1 MKSIIYLTFFC
12 TLTGFATQ
20 LNAQTYSIHQNN
32 GFDPFTRELYKPG
45 VNLHSSIK
53 PYRLDEINNY
63 YSTDSLIQRGLYK
76 PSERV
81 NIFKSNKEREK
92 LNFFQRFIHDDLFSW
107 EDKNDGIFIRIN
119 PLANFEIGKE
129 LSESKNIWVNTRGLM
144 IEGNLGKNLSFYGDV
159 YENQAV
165 YPQYLDNDIRERY
178 VVPGQGRAKLYGDD
192 GRGFDFSQSNG
203 YVSYNAGQWINLQLC
218 FGKNFIGDGYRS
230 LLLSDNANSYGHIKM
245 TATFM
250 KIKYW
255 WMIAQFQHYGK
266 ERDFNH
272 VGVDRFPYKY
282 GAFHY
287 LDWNIGKRI
296 SFGVFESVMWTEN
309 DEAGGRGVDLSYL
322 NPFVFYRPIE
332 FGAGSPDNML
342 VGANLKIIAWKDAA
356 LYGQLI
362 FNEFKLD
369 ELRSDKKW
377 WGNKY
382 GFQIG
387 LKSYNF
393 LGINNLDAQTEYNQV
408 RPYTYSH
415 YGVDYVNQ
423 SSQKITYPVSNYYG
437 HANQELMHPLGSNFK
452 ENVSILRYRYKRW
465 HIELKNMI
473 AIHGKDKNFA
483 ETIKIKS
490 DPDVYKTWIVSY
502 GGDIFK
508 SCEDR
513 WGVIDRS
520 YGNEIGQGIKTNI
533 LNFSGEISWLV
544 NPKTNMNI
552 AIGGRYRKQSNE
564 QGDNFDKYENVNKL
578 FYITLRTSLRNFYY
592 DF

>member
-1 MKSIIYLTFFC
+1 MKSIIYLTITCF
-12 TLTGFATQ
+12 LIIFATQ
-20 LNAQTYSIHQNN
+20 STAQTYSIHNNN
-32 GFDPFTRELYKPG
+32 GFDPITRELYKPG

-63 YSTDSLIQRGLYK
+63 FSTDSLIQRGLYK

-107 EDKNDGIFIRIN
+107 EDKNEDIFIRIN
-119 PLANFEIGKE
+119 PLANFEFGKE

-165 YPQYLDNDIRERY
+165 YPQYLDKDIRERY

-203 YVSYNAGQWINLQLC
+203 YLSYNAGKWTNLQLC

-230 LLLSDNANSYGHIKM
+230 LLLSDNANSYGHIKF

-250 KIKYW
+250 KVKYL
-255 WMIAQFQHYGK
+255 WMIAQFQHYDK
-266 ERDFNH
+266 ARDFNH

-309 DEAGGRGVDLSYL
+309 DAAGGRGVDLSYL

-332 FGAGSPDNML
+332 FGVGSPDNML

-356 LYGQLI
+356 FYGQLI
-362 FNEFKLD
+362 FNEFKLS
-369 ELRSDKKW
+369 ELRSNEKW

-393 LGINNLDAQTEYNQV
+393 LGINNLDIQSEYNQV
-408 RPYTYSH
+408 RPFTYSH
-415 YGVDYVNQ
+415 YIYN
-423 SSQKITYPVSNYYG
+423 NYG
-437 HANQELMHPLGSNFK
+437 HFNQELMHPLGSNFK
-452 ENVSILRYRYKRW
+452 ENVSILRYRYKRL
-465 HIELKNMI
+465 HFELKNMI
-473 AIHGKDKNFA
+473 AIHGKDKNFM
-483 ETIKIKS
+483 ETRQLGA
-490 DPDVYKTWIVSY
+490 DTWKTWVISY

-508 SCEDR
+508 PCGDR
-513 WGVIDRS
+513 
-520 YGNEIGQGIKTNI
+520 YGSHGHEIGQGIKTNI

-544 NPKTNMNI
+544 NPKNNMNI

-564 QGDNFDKYENVNKL
+564 QGENFDKYENVNKL
-578 FYITLRTSLRNFYY
+578 FYVTIRTSLRNFYY